1 MDPYSIR
8 SIFIPKK
15 GIPYLAVQAKGG
27 YKGATTTIHD
37 QKEKM
42 RLKID
47 DSTEMVDLILHLDTP
62 INEEHQSVIRD
73 AYIYPTTHHTDD

>member
-1 MDPYSIR
+1 MT
-8 SIFIPKK
+8 K
-15 GIPYLAVQAKGG
+15 
-27 YKGATTTIHD
+27 
-37 QKEKM
+37 KEKM

-62 INEEHQSVIRD
+62 IKEENQSVIRD